1 MYVRRN
7 QRNRFF
13 KERQRKPSV
22 LRRFLIGLFLIL
34 VAGAIAFWQQDFVLE
49 TAYEYLGPDV
59 TPTPLPGEL
68 AREAE
73 NLYQLGDLEGSAEI
87 WERVIAM
94 RSDSVDYLYEYGM
107 ILIDL
112 DDSRNAYAERA
123 EEFAANIIELDQDDP
138 RGYALRARALV
149 WEGSYSLALTVAQA
163 GLDISPTFAP
173 LYEAL
178 SRAHIGEN
186 NLREGQEAGIL
197 AIEYG
202 PGDVRSYWAYA
213 SSLAFSGATDE
224 AIIEYE
230 RTVDVNPSFLPP
242 YFELANLY
250 LASNRDQEAID
261 TYNRIL
267 GVQPT
272 NARALLRQCQAYRK
286 VGQFNQARGLCEDS
300 VVSDPTY
307 VPALYQLGQIQYS
320 NSEFELA
327 DDNFQTCVDLDSD
340 NLQCTYYLG
349 LTQYYLAQAEY
360 RDVCE
365 AQRLTSLDCTSGQ
378 TCQVGWDLLQ
388 EALLMSES
396 QSNTDGD
403 REIIITGL
411 TAMQNDPACSGVTGL
426 PIPTPEPEITPEA
439 TAEA

>member
-1 MYVRRN
+1 MYVKRN
-7 QRNRFF
+7 YRNRFF
-13 KERQRKPSV
+13 KERPRKPSV

-34 VAGAIAFWQQDFVLE
+34 VAGAIALWQQDLIVE
-49 TAYEYLGPDV
+49 QAYDYLGPDV

-73 NLYQLGDLEGSAEI
+73 NLYQIGDLEGSAEI
-87 WERVIAM
+87 WEQVITM

-112 DDSRNAYAERA
+112 DDNRNAYAERA
-123 EEFAANIIELDQDDP
+123 EEFAADIIELDSNDP

-149 WEGSYSLALTVAQA
+149 WRGSYGLALTVAQA
-163 GLDISPTFAP
+163 GIDISPAFAP
-173 LYEAL
+173 LHAAL
-178 SRAHIGEN
+178 SRAHIGEG
-186 NLREGQEAGIL
+186 NLRQGQEAGIQ

-213 SSLAFSGATDE
+213 SSLAFSGARDE

-230 RTVDVNPSFLPP
+230 RTVNVNPSFLPP
-242 YFELANLY
+242 YFELASLY

-286 VGQFNQARGLCEDS
+286 VGQFNQARGLCEDA
-300 VVSDPTY
+300 VASDPTY
-307 VPALYQLGQIQYS
+307 VAALYQLGQIQYS

-327 DDNFQTCVDLDSD
+327 DVNFQTCFDLDSD

-360 RDVCE
+360 RNVCE
-365 AQRLTSLDCTSGQ
+365 PGRLTSLDCTAGQ
-378 TCQVGWDLLQ
+378 ICQVGWDLL
-388 EALLMSES
+388 EDALLMSEN
-396 QSNTDGD
+396 QSNSEGD
-403 REIIITGL
+403 REVIITGL
-411 TAMQNDPACSGVTGL
+411 TAIQNDPACRGVTGL
-426 PIPTPEPEITPEA
+426 PIPTPEAEITPEA
-439 TAEA
+439 TQDA